1 MSILAIEIIVYFCI
15 ITNHL
20 KIQFMKTNKNNRF
33 NGLSTLSK
41 TLVFTLITALT
52 FASCVS
58 EDPLEM
64 GTTAPAFT
72 LKSLDGDNVS
82 LSDFNNKVVVLF
94 FFGNNCPS
102 CKAAAP
108 SVESMLVTPFAKSTD
123 YMVLGLDQ
131 WDGNSAAVQT
141 FKTTTKVSF
150 PLLLNASDV
159 AKDYGTTYDRIVV
172 IDKMGKIA
180 FIGKQS
186 AASDIAAAKAKVME
200 LTNKVETVV
209 TDVTDENK
217 EPESTAEA
225 APAFTLKSLDGTD
238 VSLSN
243 FSNKVVTLFFF
254 GNNCSSCKAIAP
266 SIQSK
271 LLTPFADN
279 NSYMVL
285 GLDQWNGNQASV
297 QAFKA
302 ATGVTF
308 PLLLNASAVASSYKT
323 TYDRIVVIDKMGKI
337 AFSGK
342 QLASSDIDAAK
353 AKVMELLSK

>member
-1 MSILAIEIIVYFCI
+1 
-15 ITNHL
+15 
-20 KIQFMKTNKNNRF
+20 MKTNKNKRF
-33 NGLSTLSK
+33 NALSMTSK
-41 TLVFTLITALT
+41 AIIFSLLAVFALVA
-52 FASCVS
+52 CDD
-58 EDPLEM
+58 EMKDPIEM

-72 LKSLDGDNVS
+72 LKSLDGANVS

-108 SVESMLVTPFAKSTD
+108 NVESMLVTPFAKSTD

-159 AKDYGTTYDRIVV
+159 AKDYGTTYDRIIV

-180 FIGKQS
+180 FMGKQS

-200 LTNKVETVV
+200 LTNKVET
-209 TDVTDENK
+209 K
-217 EPESTAEA
+217 EPESTAEV

-353 AKVMELLSK
+353 AKVMELLAK